1 MSSIPAGSHAEEE
14 IVPKTRERSPE
25 KCLQCRASGAQ
36 GKAKKNGL
44 ELRGKKLI
52 TIIVPIGVANIF

>member
-1 MSSIPAGSHAEEE
+1 MSSILAGSHAEEE

-25 KCLQCRASGAQ
+25 KYLQSRALVAQ
-36 GKAKKNGL
+36 RAKKNGL

-52 TIIVPIGVANIF
+52 TITVPIGVANIF